1 MMLTI
6 LRIQFLRLRNNPLEL
21 LLVFVMPVL
30 FFSIFAMI
38 FSRGIASGTEQPVRL
53 GLAVAERTAAAA
65 ALLTAL
71 EKAESLVCTELE
83 LPLATAGESA
93 VTQAVEQAQNSGR
106 YDLVLQL
113 PQGFDDSSEAAAN
126 SGKQPLL
133 RVITDGQNA
142 MAVAIVTSRLKEYY
156 ARRRMEEAAQ
166 TLQTLVS
173 RPPKVA
179 PRPMVPAGQAGPPT
193 AIAAELPPAFPH
205 PPLPDEIFST
215 PPADRLLG
223 EPPNRLITVW
233 DPPPLELQLRP
244 AETKKTSVLAESAGS
259 AVSAPAPVA
268 PAPVAPA
275 AAETAAAEATVA
287 TPAQTE
293 PQATGPAAEAAAV
306 ANAAAVDDVRIDV
319 VNPQA
324 DGRTNPRIA
333 MYAAGIAV
341 LFLLFAC
348 TGHAGTMLDEAESG
362 TLDRILASH
371 AGLLQ
376 ILGGK
381 WLGIFLMGCL
391 QLTVMFVFADVVF
404 GIELRRHAVGFAAM
418 AVCTSAATSGFALLL
433 ATLCRS
439 RAQLNAAATV
449 IILSM
454 SAIGGSMIPRFV
466 MSERM
471 KDLGRW
477 SFNAWALDGFQ
488 KVFWFRTPLAELQT
502 EAAVLLGSAFVMA
515 VLTLMFS
522 GRWKRGM

>member
-53 GLAVAERTAAAA
+53 GLAVAERTAAAR
-65 ALLTAL
+65 ALLIAL
-71 EKAESLVCTELE
+71 EKAESLECTELE
-83 LPLATAGESA
+83 LPLTTAGESA
-93 VTQAVEQAQNSGR
+93 VTQAVERAQNSGR

-113 PQGFDDSSEAAAN
+113 PQGFDDSAEAAAI

-173 RPPKVA
+173 RPPRVA
-179 PRPMVPAGQAGPPT
+179 PRPVMPARKTGPEPAT
-193 AIAAELPPAFPH
+193 PAELPPAFPH

-233 DPPPLELQLRP
+233 DPPALELQLRP
-244 AETKKTSVLAESAGS
+244 AETTNTALLAESARS
-259 AVSAPAPVA
+259 AMAAPATAPAP
-268 PAPVAPA
+268 APA
-275 AAETAAAEATVA
+275 APATVKATAAEPAPAELQSTV
-287 TPAQTE
+287 
-293 PQATGPAAEAAAV
+293 PAAEAPVTPNVAAG
-306 ANAAAVDDVRIDV
+306 DDVRIDV

-404 GIELRRHAVGFAAM
+404 GIELRRHAVGFAVM

-471 KDLGRW
+471 KELGRW

>member
-6 LRIQFLRLRNNPLEL
+6 LRIQFLRLRNNPLEM

-38 FSRGIASGTEQPVRL
+38 FSRGIAAGTERPVRL
-53 GLAVAERTAAAA
+53 GLAVPERTAAAQALLA
-65 ALLTAL
+65 ALRQADSVECTDLDL
-71 EKAESLVCTELE
+71 PGAE
-83 LPLATAGESA
+83 AGEA
-93 VTQAVEQAQNSGR
+93 GLVQAVERAQSSSQ
-106 YDLVLQL
+106 YDLILQL
-113 PQGFDDSSEAAAN
+113 PPGFDDSPESSALTT
-126 SGKQPLL
+126 QPSAL

-142 MAVAIVTSRLKEYY
+142 MAVAIVTSKLKEYY
-156 ARRRMEEAAQ
+156 ARRTLEDTAQ
-166 TLQTLVS
+166 TLRKLVS
-173 RPPKVA
+173 RPPKPVPVA
-179 PRPMVPAGQAGPPT
+179 APAVRAAGVEP
-193 AIAAELPPAFPH
+193 ISSEELPPAFPY
-205 PPLPDEIFST
+205 PPPPDEIFST

-233 DPPPLELQLRP
+233 DPPAFELQLRP
-244 AETKKTSVLAESAGS
+244 AEGSRTADTARSESIVSVVAVPAAATVVPASGVDSA
-259 AVSAPAPVA
+259 
-268 PAPVAPA
+268 APA
-275 AAETAAAEATVA
+275 AAVA
-287 TPAQTE
+287 TSAPLLSE
-293 PQATGPAAEAAAV
+293 
-306 ANAAAVDDVRIDV
+306 NAASGKDVLIEV

-404 GIELRRHAVGFAAM
+404 GIELRRHAAGFVVM

-471 KDLGRW
+471 KELGRW

-502 EAAVLLGSAFVMA
+502 EAAVLLGSALIMA
-515 VLTLMFS
+515 VLTLVFS
-522 GRWKRGM
+522 GRWKRGL

>member
-6 LRIQFLRLRNNPLEL
+6 LRIQYLRLRNNPLEL

-38 FSRGIASGTEQPVRL
+38 FSRGIAAGTEQPVRL
-53 GLAVAERTAAAA
+53 GLAVPERTAAAE
-65 ALLTAL
+65 ALLTAMA
-71 EKAESLVCTELE
+71 KAETVECTTLE
-83 LPLATAGESA
+83 LSGAENSELS
-93 VTQAVEQAQNSGR
+93 VTEAVERAQNSSR
-106 YDLVLQL
+106 YDLILQL
-113 PQGFDDSSEAAAN
+113 PLNFDDSADAAAR
-126 SGKQPLL
+126 SGKPAEI

-156 ARRRMEEAAQ
+156 ARRRMEDAAR
-166 TLQTLVS
+166 TLHSVIS
-173 RPPKVA
+173 RSPRLTPP
-179 PRPMVPAGQAGPPT
+179 PST
-193 AIAAELPPAFPH
+193 AVVAAETAPLPAPTPA
-205 PPLPDEIFST
+205 PLPDIDLPTTFPRPPEPAEIFNIAS
-215 PPADRLLG
+215 ADRLLD
-223 EPPNRLITVW
+223 EQTSRLITVW
-233 DPPPLELQLRP
+233 DPPALEMQLRP
-244 AETKKTSVLAESAGS
+244 DEDADIT
-259 AVSAPAPVA
+259 APLMS
-268 PAPVAPA
+268 
-275 AAETAAAEATVA
+275 T
-287 TPAQTE
+287 
-293 PQATGPAAEAAAV
+293 QATSNLQTPPIAEFESQSEPDSAT
-306 ANAAAVDDVRIDV
+306 NAAADKTNGGDDVRIELI
-319 VNPQA
+319 NPQA
-324 DGRTNPRIA
+324 DGRSNPRIA

-381 WLGIFLMGCL
+381 WLGIFFMGCL

-404 GIELRRHAVGFAAM
+404 GIELRRNAGGFVVM

-471 KDLGRW
+471 KELGRW

-488 KVFWFRTPLAELQT
+488 KVFWFRTPLAELRA
-502 EAAVLLGSAFVMA
+502 EVAVLLGSALVMA
-515 VLTLMFS
+515 VLTLIFS
-522 GRWKRGM
+522 GRWKRGV

>member
-6 LRIQFLRLRNNPLEL
+6 LRIQYLRLRNNPLEL

-38 FSRGIASGTEQPVRL
+38 FSRGIAAGTEQPVRL
-53 GLAVAERTAAAA
+53 GLAVPERTAAAE
-65 ALLTAL
+65 ALLTAMK
-71 EKAESLVCTELE
+71 KAEAVECTTLE
-83 LPLATAGESA
+83 MATEETSEAA
-93 VTQAVEQAQNSGR
+93 VTAAVERAQNSSR
-106 YDLVLQL
+106 YDLIVQL
-113 PQGFDDSSEAAAN
+113 PLNFDDSAEAAAR
-126 SGKQPLL
+126 SGKPAEI

-156 ARRRMEEAAQ
+156 ARRRMEDAAK
-166 TLQTLVS
+166 TLRTVIS
-173 RPPKVA
+173 RPPKVT
-179 PRPMVPAGQAGPPT
+179 P
-193 AIAAELPPAFPH
+193 PPAPAITA
-205 PPLPDEIFST
+205 PPPAPLPDIDLLTTFPRPPEPAEIFNT
-215 PPADRLLG
+215 PSADRLLD
-223 EPPNRLITVW
+223 PQSSRLITIW
-233 DPPPLELQLRP
+233 DPPVVELQLRP
-244 AETKKTSVLAESAGS
+244 TEDADLAIPVKSADATTAPPTLPAPPIADSESA
-259 AVSAPAPVA
+259 
-268 PAPVAPA
+268 
-275 AAETAAAEATVA
+275 TAAASSETADIEKLASGSTSDL
-287 TPAQTE
+287 
-293 PQATGPAAEAAAV
+293 GRISD
-306 ANAAAVDDVRIDV
+306 DDVRIELI
-319 VNPQA
+319 NPQA
-324 DGRTNPRIA
+324 DGRANPRIA

-381 WLGIFLMGCL
+381 WLGTFLVGCL

-404 GIELRRHAVGFAAM
+404 GIELQRNAGGFVVM

-471 KDLGRW
+471 KELGRW

-488 KVFWFRTPLAELQT
+488 KVFWFRTPLAELRT
-502 EAAVLLGSAFVMA
+502 EVAVLLGSAFVMA
-515 VLTLMFS
+515 VLTLIFS
-522 GRWKRGM
+522 GRWKRGV

>member
-1 MMLTI
+1 MILTI
-6 LRIQFLRLRNNPLEL
+6 LRIQYLRLRNNPLEL
-21 LLVFVMPVL
+21 LLVFMMPVL

-38 FSRGIASGTEQPVRL
+38 FSRGIAAGTEQPVRL
-53 GLAVAERTAAAA
+53 GLAVPERTAAAE
-65 ALLTAL
+65 ALLEAL
-71 EKAESLVCTELE
+71 RKAEAVECTTLE
-83 LPLATAGESA
+83 LSTEESSETAVAE
-93 VTQAVEQAQNSGR
+93 AVEQAQNSSR
-106 YDLVLQL
+106 YDLILQL
-113 PQGFDDSSEAAAN
+113 PPNFDDSATAAAR
-126 SGKQPLL
+126 SGKPAEI

-156 ARRRMEEAAQ
+156 ARRRMEDAAR
-166 TLQTLVS
+166 TLQTVIS
-173 RPPKVA
+173 RAPRLTPPPSTAVVAAGTASLPA
-179 PRPMVPAGQAGPPT
+179 PRPVPLHDIDLPTTFPRPP
-193 AIAAELPPAFPH
+193 EPA
-205 PPLPDEIFST
+205 EIFNT
-215 PPADRLLG
+215 PSADRLLDQQTS
-223 EPPNRLITVW
+223 RLITVW
-233 DPPPLELQLRP
+233 DPPALEMQLRP
-244 AETKKTSVLAESAGS
+244 NEDADITAPVMSAQPTADPPTPPIAESQSESEAEPEPESES
-259 AVSAPAPVA
+259 A
-268 PAPVAPA
+268 
-275 AAETAAAEATVA
+275 TD
-287 TPAQTE
+287 
-293 PQATGPAAEAAAV
+293 
-306 ANAAAVDDVRIDV
+306 AAVDKSTGGEDVRIELI
-319 VNPQA
+319 NPQA
-324 DGRTNPRIA
+324 DGRANPRIA

-404 GIELRRHAVGFAAM
+404 GIELRRNAVGFVVM

-471 KDLGRW
+471 KELGRW

-488 KVFWFRTPLAELQT
+488 KVFWFRTPLAELRS
-502 EAAVLLGSAFVMA
+502 EVAVLLGSAFIMA
-515 VLTLMFS
+515 VLTLIFS
-522 GRWKRGM
+522 GRWKRGV

>member
-6 LRIQFLRLRNNPLEL
+6 LRIQYLRLRNNPLEL

-38 FSRGIASGTEQPVRL
+38 FSRGIAAGTEQPVRL
-53 GLAVAERTAAAA
+53 GLAVPDRTTAAA
-65 ALLTAL
+65 ALLDAL
-71 EKAESLVCTELE
+71 GDAEAVECSELE
-83 LPLATAGESA
+83 LSTEQKNESA
-93 VTQAVEQAQNSGR
+93 VNTAIERAQNSGR
-106 YDLVLQL
+106 YDLILQL
-113 PQGFDDSSEAAAN
+113 PWGFDDSAEAAAA
-126 SGKQPLL
+126 SGNTPEI

-156 ARRRMEEAAQ
+156 ARRRMQEAAQ
-166 TLQTLVS
+166 ALQTVVS
-173 RPPKVA
+173 RPRGIEPAAATVVPPGPAPKNAVA
-179 PRPMVPAGQAGPPT
+179 AEPPPSFPRPP
-193 AIAAELPPAFPH
+193 E
-205 PPLPDEIFST
+205 PDEIFST
-215 PPADRLLG
+215 PPADRLLD
-223 EPPNRLITVW
+223 ERSNRLITVW
-233 DPPPLELQLRP
+233 DPPALELQLRP
-244 AETKKTSVLAESAGS
+244 EEDMPQTA
-259 AVSAPAPVA
+259 AVEPAPET
-268 PAPVAPA
+268 PVP
-275 AAETAAAEATVA
+275 T
-287 TPAQTE
+287 
-293 PQATGPAAEAAAV
+293 
-306 ANAAAVDDVRIDV
+306 AVDDQAEAVRIEIL
-319 VNPQA
+319 NPQA
-324 DGRTNPRIA
+324 DGRVNPRIA

-348 TGHAGTMLDEAESG
+348 TGHAGTMLEEAESG

-381 WLGIFLMGCL
+381 WLGIFFMGCL

-404 GIELRRHAVGFAAM
+404 GIELRRHLSGFAVM

-433 ATLCRS
+433 ATLCQS

-471 KDLGRW
+471 KELGRW

-488 KVFWFRTPLAELQT
+488 KVFWFRTPLSELQT
-502 EAAVLLGSAFVMA
+502 EAAVLLGSATIMA
-515 VLTLMFS
+515 VLTLVFS

>member
-6 LRIQFLRLRNNPLEL
+6 LRIQFLRLRNNPLEM

-38 FSRGIASGTEQPVRL
+38 FSRGIAAGTERPVRL
-53 GLAVAERTAAAA
+53 GLAVPERTAAAQALLA
-65 ALLTAL
+65 ALRQADSVECTDLDL
-71 EKAESLVCTELE
+71 PGAE
-83 LPLATAGESA
+83 AGEA
-93 VTQAVEQAQNSGR
+93 GLVQAVERAQSSSQ
-106 YDLVLQL
+106 YDLILQL
-113 PQGFDDSSEAAAN
+113 PRGFVDSAESSALTT
-126 SGKQPLL
+126 QPSAL
-133 RVITDGQNA
+133 RLITDGQNA
-142 MAVAIVTSRLKEYY
+142 MAVAIVTSKLKEYY
-156 ARRRMEEAAQ
+156 ARRTLEDTAQ
-166 TLQTLVS
+166 TFRKLVS
-173 RPPKVA
+173 RPTKPVPVA
-179 PRPMVPAGQAGPPT
+179 APAVRAAGVEP
-193 AIAAELPPAFPH
+193 ISSEELPPAFPY
-205 PPLPDEIFST
+205 PPQPDEIFST

-233 DPPPLELQLRP
+233 DPPAFELQLRP
-244 AETKKTSVLAESAGS
+244 AEGPRTADTAPSRSIVSVM
-259 AVSAPAPVA
+259 AVPAV
-268 PAPVAPA
+268 
-275 AAETAAAEATVA
+275 TTVVPMSGVDSA
-287 TPAQTE
+287 TPAV
-293 PQATGPAAEAAAV
+293 AASAPLLSEDAASGK
-306 ANAAAVDDVRIDV
+306 DVLIEV

-404 GIELRRHAVGFAAM
+404 GIELRRHAAGFVVM

-471 KDLGRW
+471 KELGRW

-502 EAAVLLGSAFVMA
+502 EAAVLLGSALIMA
-515 VLTLMFS
+515 VLTLVFS
-522 GRWKRGM
+522 GRWKRGL

>member
-53 GLAVAERTAAAA
+53 GLAIAERTAAAQ

-83 LPLATAGESA
+83 LPLTEAGESA
-93 VTQAVEQAQNSGR
+93 VTQAVERAQNSGQ

-113 PQGFDDSSEAAAN
+113 SQGFDDSAEAVAI
-126 SGKQPLL
+126 SGNQPLL

-142 MAVAIVTSRLKEYY
+142 MAVAIVTSQLKEYY

-173 RPPKVA
+173 RPPRVA
-179 PRPMVPAGQAGPPT
+179 PRPVVPARESGPEPAT
-193 AIAAELPPAFPH
+193 AAELPPAFPH

-233 DPPPLELQLRP
+233 DPPALELQLRP
-244 AETKKTSVLAESAGS
+244 AETTKTALLAGAGRSAM
-259 AVSAPAPVA
+259 AAPVAAAPAPA
-268 PAPVAPA
+268 EATTAEPA
-275 AAETAAAEATVA
+275 AASIVT
-287 TPAQTE
+287 TE
-293 PQATGPAAEAAAV
+293 PQSTAPAAEAPISPNVAAG
-306 ANAAAVDDVRIDV
+306 DDVRIDV

-404 GIELRRHAVGFAAM
+404 GIELRRHAVGFVVM

-471 KDLGRW
+471 KELGRW

-488 KVFWFRTPLAELQT
+488 KVFWFRTPLEELQT